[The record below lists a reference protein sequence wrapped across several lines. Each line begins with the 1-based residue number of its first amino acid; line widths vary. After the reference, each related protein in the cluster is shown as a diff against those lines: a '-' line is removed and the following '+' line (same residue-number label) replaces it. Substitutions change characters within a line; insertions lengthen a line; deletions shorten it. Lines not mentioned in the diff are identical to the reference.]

1 MTMPTTTATDAAGAP
16 VDEPALAELI
26 AAAVQAVPGV
36 AGLHGGAFGEIATY
50 LPGSQLAGVR
60 LTGDRVQIHLTAL
73 AGYPVH
79 DLADAVR
86 GAVRPLT
93 GQPVDVTIED
103 ITVPSTT

>member
-1 MTMPTTTATDAAGAP
+1 MTTPTTAP
-16 VDEPALAELI
+16 IGTPVREPRTAELI

-36 AGLHGGAFGEIATY
+36 AGLHGGAFGDVATY

-60 LTGDRVQIHLTAL
+60 ITGDRVQIHLTTL
-73 AGYPVH
+73 IGHPVH
-79 DLADAVR
+79 TVADAVR

-103 ITVPSTT
+103 IALPTTS